1 MKRDLI
7 VFGEDWGRHPSSTQ
21 HIIRRLAADRK
32 IVWINSVGMR
42 RPRLNISDAKRVFEK
57 IGKRS
62 SSVQRPK
69 RKVSVPDNMK
79 VIEPKVL
86 PLPGSQIAAV
96 INRKI
101 GARKINDQIKAANLN
116 NPAIW
121 VSVPTA
127 VDLLPALPQAP
138 VAYYCGDDFGGLDG
152 VDHEPVLKCET
163 TLAQIAQ
170 KIFTV
175 SPELA
180 KKFDKSKVVD
190 LPHGADIEMFAKPAE
205 RAVDLPLGNKVAGFY
220 GSISAWLD
228 QDLMRQVAISK
239 PDWTFVFIGD
249 IRCDVTKLSHLR
261 NVRLLGA
268 RPHDQL
274 PRYAQHW
281 TVSMLPFVDNAQI
294 RACNPLKLREYMATG
309 TPIISTPFPALEPYS
324 PWINIESSATGF
336 QSALE
341 FARIESANPERRAS
355 RANAVAGET
364 WEARAQQA
372 AAVIDA
378 L

>member
-21 HIIRRLAADRK
+21 HIIRRLAEDRK
-32 IVWINSVGMR
+32 IVWVNSVGMR
-42 RPRLNISDAKRVFEK
+42 RPRLNVRDTKRVLEK
-57 IGKRS
+57 LGKRS
-62 SSVQRPK
+62 ASAQRPK
-69 RKVSVPDNMK
+69 QKVSVPDNMK
-79 VIEPKVL
+79 VVEPKVL
-86 PLPGSQIAAV
+86 PLPGNPIAAV
-96 INRKI
+96 INSRI
-101 GARKINDQIKAANLN
+101 GARKINGQIAAANLN

-138 VAYYCGDDFGGLDG
+138 IAYYCGDDFGGLDG
-152 VDHEPVLKCET
+152 VDHEPVLKCEGK
-163 TLAQIAQ
+163 LAEIA
-170 KIFTV
+170 KRIFTV
-175 SPELA
+175 SPALA
-180 KKFDKSKVVD
+180 QKFDQNKVVD
-190 LPHGADIEMFAKPAE
+190 LPHGADIGMFTNQAV
-205 RAVDLPLGNKVAGFY
+205 RAVDLPSGDKVAGFY

-228 QDLMRQVAISK
+228 QDLLRDVANAK

-249 IRCDVTKLSHLR
+249 IRCDVSKLSHLR
-261 NVRLLGA
+261 NVRFLGP
-268 RPHDQL
+268 RPHHQL
-274 PRYAQHW
+274 PKYAQHW

-309 TPIISTPFPALEPYS
+309 TPIISTPFPALEPYAT
-324 PWINIESSATGF
+324 WINIENSLAGF

-341 FARIESANPERRAS
+341 FARIEHSDFERRSS